1 MPEGPDSSD
10 FVIDTFVDPICPW
23 CMIGKRRLDRA
34 LSLSGAVAAT
44 RWHAFQLNPGMPREG
59 MDRGEYLAAKFGGP
73 DRARHVYDVIR
84 REGES
89 EGIAFAF
96 SRIRRTPNT
105 VAAHRLL
112 KFAARLARA
121 DAVLDGL
128 FSAYFLEGRDIGDP
142 GELQAIAAAAG
153 CDGDEAARFLVGD
166 EDRDAVIAEDAAAR
180 AAGIGGVPFF
190 IVGGRYQL
198 SGAQSPEVII
208 RALDLV
214 RAETARAPLSR

>member
-1 MPEGPDSSD
+1 MPEGPDTGEF
-10 FVIDTFVDPICPW
+10 FVDTFIDPICPW

-34 LSLSGAVAAT
+34 LSLSNAVAAT
-44 RWHAFQLNPGMPREG
+44 RWHAFQLNPGMPMGG

-73 DRARHVYDVIR
+73 DRARHVYDMIR

-112 KFAARLARA
+112 KFAGRLGRA
-121 DAVLDGL
+121 DAVLDSL
-128 FSAYFLEGRDIGDP
+128 FNAYFVEGRDIGDP
-142 GELQAIAAAAG
+142 CELEAIAVAAG
-153 CDGDEAARFLVGD
+153 CNGGDVAQFLAGD
-166 EDRDAVIAEDAAAR
+166 EDFDAVIAEDSAAR
-180 AAGIGGVPFF
+180 AAGVSGVPFF

-208 RALDLV
+208 RAFDLV